1 MNTLTCAIEFG
12 SSHINA
18 IAARRD
24 ENGNVTVLA
33 VESEPSNG
41 CVRHGCVQNIEE
53 AAAKVK
59 SLILK
64 LGNRL
69 TMSSSTPIA
78 IGKAY
83 VGIAGISIHSM
94 SHHPSMHLDEG
105 ARVTTDTIEYLRGE
119 SRKTTLDGYDV
130 LGVETSYYKLD
141 DQVCQN
147 PLDKT
152 CSEITA
158 YNQLIVA
165 RSYLKQHLQATMDRA
180 GIEVAGY
187 ITLPL
192 STAAIL
198 TDLERQQGCILVN
211 FGAETTTVSIYHPTL
226 QHLAVIPLGGDVV
239 TRDIMAY
246 GLSREKAEN
255 AKTRWSSAFGSN
267 SDRPSPIEQEAIG
280 MEISTLN
287 TIVQARYEEIIA
299 NIKHQIEVTP
309 LEGEI
314 NGGFIITGDASY
326 QKGLSTMLSQQ
337 QNMAVKTRSY
347 TNIIASGAEKRPR
360 YSSLLSMITLA
371 TVDCEKP
378 RPTQQPEAQPVT
390 RQTAAQPDATQVAAP
405 SVRPAQTASQPAAQP
420 ADHSYEQQN
429 RQQPPIVESSTSAY
443 DRPAQ
448 PTAGQS
454 SETQE
459 QPKEEKPSKTWK
471 KHAIEFFSDLFR
483 QEEN

>member
-12 SSHINA
+12 SSQINA

-24 ENGNVTVLA
+24 ENGHVTVLA

-41 CVRHGCVQNIEE
+41 CVRHGCVQSIEE

-69 TMSSSTPIA
+69 STQTPTA

-83 VGIAGISIHSM
+83 VGIAGLSIHSM
-94 SHHPSMHLDEG
+94 THHPSMRLEEG
-105 ARVTTDTIEYLRGE
+105 ARVTTDILEHLRGE
-119 SRKTTLDGYDV
+119 SRKMRLEGYDV
-130 LGVETSYYKLD
+130 LGVENSYYMLD
-141 DQVCQN
+141 DRRCQN
-147 PLDKT
+147 PLDQT

-198 TDLERQQGCILVN
+198 NDLERQQGCILVN
-211 FGAETTTVSIYHPTL
+211 FGAETTTVSVYKTTL
-226 QHLAVIPLGGDVV
+226 QHLAVIPLGGEVV
-239 TRDIMAY
+239 TRDIMSC
-246 GLSREKAEN
+246 GLSHKRAEEV
-255 AKTRWSSAFGSN
+255 KTQWSSAFGQN
-267 SDRPSPIEQEAIG
+267 SDVRPSAIEQEAIG

-299 NIKHQIEVTP
+299 NIKHQIELSRVEE
-309 LEGEI
+309 L
-314 NGGFIITGDASY
+314 NGGFVITGDASF

-337 QNMAVKTRSY
+337 LNLAVKTRSY
-347 TNIIASGAEKRPR
+347 TNVTASGAEKRPR
-360 YSSLLSMITLA
+360 FSSLLSMIALA
-371 TVDCEKP
+371 TTDCEKP
-378 RPTQQPEAQPVT
+378 RPVVQPQPAVP
-390 RQTAAQPDATQVAAP
+390 QPTPPTPPAAP
-405 SVRPAQTASQPAAQP
+405 ATPA
-420 ADHSYEQQN
+420 H
-429 RQQPPIVESSTSAY
+429 PPIVEPNY
-443 DRPAQ
+443 P
-448 PTAGQS
+448 P
-454 SETQE
+454 SEGEIKKTTDE
-459 QPKEEKPSKTWK
+459 QPNNNRKNDGQGFMKIARSF
-471 KHAIEFFSDLFR
+471 ISDLFR
-483 QEEN
+483 QEENNNNPTSR

>member
-24 ENGNVTVLA
+24 ENGHVTVLA

-41 CVRHGCVQNIEE
+41 CVRHGCVQSIEE

-69 TMSSSTPIA
+69 SSQTQTPTA

-83 VGIAGISIHSM
+83 VGIAGISIHTM
-94 SHHPSMHLDEG
+94 PHHPSVHLEEG
-105 ARVTTDTIEYLRGE
+105 ARVTTDVLEFLRGE
-119 SRKTTLDGYDV
+119 SRKMTLEGYDV
-130 LGVETSYYKLD
+130 LGVENSYYMLD
-141 DQVCQN
+141 DRQCQN
-147 PLDKT
+147 PLDQP

-180 GIEVAGY
+180 GIEIAGY

-198 TDLERQQGCILVN
+198 TEPERQSGCVLVN
-211 FGAETTTVSIYHPTL
+211 IGAETTTVSIYKPTL
-226 QHLAVIPLGGDVV
+226 QHMAVIPLGGDVV
-239 TRDIMAY
+239 TRDIMSS
-246 GLSREKAEN
+246 GLSHEKAED
-255 AKTRWSSAFGSN
+255 AKVHWSSACGQN
-267 SDRPSPIEQEAIG
+267 GDLRPSAIEQEAIG

-299 NIKHQIEVTP
+299 NIKHQIEMSN
-309 LEGEI
+309 LEGAL
-314 NGGFIITGDASY
+314 NGGLIITGDASY
-326 QKGLSTMLSQQ
+326 QKGLNTMLSQQ
-337 QNMAVKTRSY
+337 LNLAVKMRSY
-347 TNIIASGAEKRPR
+347 TNITASGTEKRPR
-360 YSSLLSMITLA
+360 FSSLLSMSALA
-371 TVDCEKP
+371 TLDCERP
-378 RPTQQPEAQPVT
+378 RPTQQQPAVRQVQQTAPVQQPGPAQPPV
-390 RQTAAQPDATQVAAP
+390 Q
-405 SVRPAQTASQPAAQP
+405 
-420 ADHSYEQQN
+420 
-429 RQQPPIVESSTSAY
+429 QQPPIVETNVPDYAAQQAAQRHT
-443 DRPAQ
+443 DEEPAKRQ
-448 PTAGQS
+448 HGGLIKQAGRIF
-454 SETQE
+454 
-459 QPKEEKPSKTWK
+459 K
-471 KHAIEFFSDLFR
+471 DLFR